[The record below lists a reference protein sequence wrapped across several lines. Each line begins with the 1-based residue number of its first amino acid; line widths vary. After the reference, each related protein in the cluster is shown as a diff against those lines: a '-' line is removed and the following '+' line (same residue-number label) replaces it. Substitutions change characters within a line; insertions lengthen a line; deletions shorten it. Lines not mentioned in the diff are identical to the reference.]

1 MKPTMIVAQLKQ
13 RTMLLSGSREVQ
25 TFGSSNS
32 GLRYSGSDA
41 DYNEGVR

>member
-25 TFGSSNS
+25 SFSSSCEIN
-32 GLRYSGSDA
+32 YCGSDA